1 MGLRP
6 FNGNLTRRPL
16 TGRGARRA
24 GSRPGSPLDLVFMT
38 DRTSSSSPSMIVES
52 RRIVFNDTALRLAI
66 RLYADV
72 STQGDLPQGVITGVD
87 LHDNDGLSAT
97 VFVQQSGAS
106 MLREAVLSQQK
117 ILAAL
122 LLLCRSQKIPVPR
135 QADKSLTVAGSRLVL
150 DIKHKPRTI
159 TLST

>member
-1 MGLRP
+1 
-6 FNGNLTRRPL
+6 
-16 TGRGARRA
+16 
-24 GSRPGSPLDLVFMT
+24 MT
-38 DRTSSSSPSMIVES
+38 DRTSSSSSPSMIVES

-87 LHDNDGLSAT
+87 LRDNDGLSAT